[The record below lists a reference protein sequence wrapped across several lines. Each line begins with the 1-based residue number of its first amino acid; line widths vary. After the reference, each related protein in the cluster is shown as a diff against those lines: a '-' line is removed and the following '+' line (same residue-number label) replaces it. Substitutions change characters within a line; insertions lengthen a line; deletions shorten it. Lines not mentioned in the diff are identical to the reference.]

1 MNRTLIHRGRRCRHT
16 RSKSKLEVP
25 NRIEEPAIG
34 IAPEPTLKRKKTEV
48 KGGLSERHDVKV
60 TPYTEGKDR
69 IQGNS
74 NRLNKW

>member
-1 MNRTLIHRGRRCRHT
+1 VDVDVENT

-48 KGGLSERHDVKV
+48 KGGLKVLSERHGVKV
-60 TPYTEGKDR
+60 TPYTEGK
-69 IQGNS
+69 G
-74 NRLNKW
+74 